1 MATFKSFS
9 FFNLGQRGKKSTQCN
24 IAVFCVAG
32 CLDANAFN
40 VDILLH
46 KILNMV

>member
-1 MATFKSFS
+1 MASFS
-9 FFNLGQRGKKSTQCN
+9 FFFQFGAVDQHCN

-40 VDILLH
+40 VNVSLH